1 MLFNIASKLHFT
13 LAIEFL
19 TWYPSAGELF
29 KVLNTVVLEVW
40 FRPLSG
46 LLLNNSWKRF
56 ISGDPSITN
65 LRLLAVHMHTN
76 QTRQL
81 DLL

>member
-1 MLFNIASKLHFT
+1 MLFNMASKLHFT
-13 LAIEFL
+13 TVIEFL
-19 TWYPSAGELF
+19 TWYSSEGELF

-40 FRPLSG
+40 FRPLSR
-46 LLLNNSWKRF
+46 LFLNNSWKRF

-65 LRLLAVHMHTN
+65 LRLLAVDMHTN